1 MLELT
6 YLEMLEE
13 AGADVLLNTTVYDTV
28 MDGNR
33 LKGVICA
40 NKSGFFVYNVSVAID
55 ATGDGDAA
63 YKCGAEFV
71 KGREADGKMQ
81 PATLMF
87 KVAGVDMERAV
98 FPPSFETLVET
109 EKGELQA
116 LAKEKLPH
124 PAGHVLLYRSTIPG
138 VVTCNMTNV
147 TDIDG
152 TSAEDLTRAEINARK
167 QIIPIIDFLRE
178 YVPGYES
185 CYLIGSASLI
195 GIRETRHFKGV
206 KTLTKEDIEN
216 AVQYDDYVV
225 YGALFNFD
233 VHNLTGSGLDV
244 TGCQKNFKQKNGYT
258 IPFGCL
264 IPEKIDGLI
273 LAGRNISGT
282 HMAHS
287 SFRAMPICVGTGE
300 AAGIAAAVAAESGT
314 NVRDID
320 VREIQNRL

>member
-1 MLELT
+1 MGDIKQSSEKNSFASPHITVIDPEMLELT

-13 AGADVLLNTTVYDTV
+13 AGADVLLNTTVYATV

-116 LAKEKLPH
+116 LAKEKLLRIRQGMFCCTGPQYRELS
-124 PAGHVLLYRSTIPG
+124 HVI
-138 VVTCNMTNV
+138 
-147 TDIDG
+147 
-152 TSAEDLTRAEINARK
+152 
-167 QIIPIIDFLRE
+167 
-178 YVPGYES
+178 
-185 CYLIGSASLI
+185 
-195 GIRETRHFKGV
+195 
-206 KTLTKEDIEN
+206 
-216 AVQYDDYVV
+216 
-225 YGALFNFD
+225 
-233 VHNLTGSGLDV
+233 
-244 TGCQKNFKQKNGYT
+244 
-258 IPFGCL
+258 
-264 IPEKIDGLI
+264 
-273 LAGRNISGT
+273 
-282 HMAHS
+282 
-287 SFRAMPICVGTGE
+287 
-300 AAGIAAAVAAESGT
+300 
-314 NVRDID
+314 
-320 VREIQNRL
+320 